1 METLPFE
8 SQMNITAMT
17 LSPSGNILIAVNE
30 GSHFSVLT
38 CIFSI
43 SVCSKKAFMASVF
56 LVDRKSMFVSQHE
69 P

>member
-30 GSHFSVLT
+30 GKMMLMWFIAVEGRSSFQ
-38 CIFSI
+38 
-43 SVCSKKAFMASVF
+43 
-56 LVDRKSMFVSQHE
+56 SMYMYVRDFH
-69 P
+69 